1 MLSQSPVLIY
11 KIPPAECT
19 ATDSLHNHP
28 RITFVRK
35 RHELDAGNS
44 NERYRRHWYQLWLPS
59 TRPAP
64 PPASLAEA
72 SMTPLASASFL
83 SVLTYA
89 WLTPLMTLGWQRT
102 LQAPDLCR
110 VRAEEEAGP
119 LSRALDEAWARRV
132 EEAKLNSGKHKRWL
146 GLGSSGDS
154 SDPSL
159 ALALNDVL
167 GRRFWVGGLFK
178 VIGDVSQLMAPLVTK
193 AIIQFA
199 QERSRGGPDAPH
211 IGRGIGLALGLPLL
225 TICASVSTHQF
236 FWRSMTTGVAARAAL
251 IASLYSRGLRFGPG
265 ERQYDLV
272 NHVSTDVSRIDY
284 CAQWFHAI
292 WTAPIQISICL
303 ILLCLQLGPAALAG
317 FSLFIFL
324 IPIQKTLMS
333 YQLGIRKRSMVH
345 TDARASLLREL
356 LGSMKIVKVCAYEAQ
371 FENRLGKTRD
381 QELGAIRNMVFIKAA
396 NQAVALAI
404 PTLAAVLSF
413 VTYAA
418 THNEGLDPAVIF
430 PSMALFQM
438 LRQPLMFLP
447 RALSSAVDA
456 KNALSRLKPIFLTK
470 TIDTQIHINLSQANA
485 LVVEDAEW
493 VWYQQPKG
501 KGTKGK
507 GEKSDKVMKE
517 KSIWHQTDSPESIK
531 TVSFRVTEVSLNIPR
546 GSVVGIVGPV
556 GSGKSSLLLGLLGE
570 MPQARGRRDNIVFG
584 RPWDEERYWTSIRDA
599 SLEMD
604 LGLLPDGDL
613 TEIGEKGI
621 NLSGGQKQRVNIA
634 RALYDNAAEIFLL
647 DDPLSA
653 VDAHVGH
660 ALFHNAILN
669 NLKARGKTVL
679 LVTHALHF
687 LSAVDRVYTL
697 ERFFSTVPVNF
708 GDLSKNEE
716 IPEDQVTLNHNSPTP
731 TLSISD
737 PGVECGRIAEQG
749 TYEQLLRAGGTFA
762 KLVEDFGNGEEHE
775 NDGVLDEGSKKM
787 EEPPKSKPEKSS
799 KATGTGKL
807 EGRLIKAEKRTT
819 GSVEWSVYG
828 RYIAFGLP
836 WMTVPIGV
844 FSILMAQG
852 CFAVNSYW
860 LVWWQNNSFNQ
871 SPRIYMAGYAA
882 LGLGYAVFALVMG
895 IALGYSTYESSK
907 HLYSQALNQVFH
919 APMSFFDTTPLGRIL
934 GVFGKDVDT
943 MDNSLSDSIRMFI
956 FTISSAIT
964 SVVTITILEYYF
976 VAIAAFI
983 IMLYQYFAA
992 FYRSSA
998 RELKRL
1004 DSNLRSLLYSHF
1016 SESLTGLATI
1026 RAYGEVDHFLKENTY
1041 YIDLENRALFLTCAN
1056 QRWLAIRLDFLGSL
1070 LVFSAGVMSVVGVHG
1085 VSPSEIGLVLST
1097 LTSLVQVMGMMTRQS
1112 AEVENYMNSVERI
1125 LHYTSSGDIPQEKP
1139 YLVIDN
1145 APPKNWPT
1153 HGEIEFRDLV
1163 MSYRL
1168 GLPPVLRGVSL
1179 HVRGGEK
1186 IGVIGR
1192 TGAGKS
1198 SLMAALFRIVELT
1211 SGSILIDGLDV
1222 GQMGLSSVRSK
1233 IAIIPQE
1240 AGIFSGEYS
1249 PQITFIGDLNQTAL
1263 RDYSVEH
1270 GSLRSHLLGQSTST
1284 LSLDSLITA
1293 EGANLSVGQRSLLS
1307 LARALVKQSR
1317 ILVLDEATASVDLET
1332 DSKIQTTIKTE
1343 FADRTILCIA
1353 HRLRTIINYDRVVVM
1368 DQGEIVEVGTPLELF
1383 SNDSGVFRSMCDQSG
1398 IDAQEISRS
1407 AVVL

>member
-1 MLSQSPVLIY
+1 MSGLEH
-11 KIPPAECT
+11 A
-19 ATDSLHNHP
+19 
-28 RITFVRK
+28 
-35 RHELDAGNS
+35 RHDLDAGNG
-44 NERYRRHWYQLWLPS
+44 NERYRRHWYQLWMPS

-64 PPASLAEA
+64 PPASLADA
-72 SMTPLASASFL
+72 SMTPLAGATFF

-102 LQAPDLCR
+102 LQAPDLWR
-110 VRAEEEAGP
+110 VQVEEEAGP
-119 LSRALDEAWARRV
+119 LSQALDEAWARRV
-132 EEAKLNSGKHKRWL
+132 EKANLDSAKKKRPF
-146 GLGSSGDS
+146 GLSSKNNNG
-154 SDPSL
+154 PSL

-167 GRRFWVGGLFK
+167 GRRFWVGGVFK
-178 VIGDVSQLMAPLVTK
+178 VIGDVSQLMAPLLTK

-199 QERSRGGPDAPH
+199 QERSRGDSNAPH
-211 IGRGIGLALGLPLL
+211 IGRGIGLAFGLPLL
-225 TICASVSTHQF
+225 TICASVCTHQF

-272 NHVSTDVSRIDY
+272 NHVSTDVSRIGF

-317 FSLFIFL
+317 FSLFAFL

-333 YQLGIRKRSMVH
+333 YQLRIRKKSMVH
-345 TDARASLLREL
+345 TDSRASLLREL

-371 FENRLGKTRD
+371 FEDRLEKTRK
-381 QELGAIRNMVFIKAA
+381 QELRAIRSIVFIKAA
-396 NQAVALAI
+396 NQAVAFAI

-418 THNEGLDPAVIF
+418 THDEGLDPAVIF

-470 TIDTQIHINLSQANA
+470 TIDTQLHVDLNQKDA
-485 LVVEDAEW
+485 LVVENAEW
-493 VWYQQPKG
+493 VWCHQPETKGAKG
-501 KGTKGK
+501 KEEKQDKATKGK
-507 GEKSDKVMKE
+507 GHE
-517 KSIWHQTDSPESIK
+517 TDPQR
-531 TVSFRVTEVSLNIPR
+531 TTTDVSFRVADISLNIPR
-546 GSVVGIVGPV
+546 GSIVGIAGPV

-570 MPQARGRRDNIVFG
+570 MPQTRGRVSFGGKTAYCSQMAWIQNATLRDNIIFG

-599 SLEMD
+599 SLETD
-604 LGLLPDGDL
+604 LELLPDGDL

-687 LSAVDRVYTL
+687 LPAVDHVYTL
-697 ERFFSTVPVNF
+697 ERFFSTAPLDPGDF
-708 GDLSKNEE
+708 SKRADLS
-716 IPEDQVTLNHNSPTP
+716 EDQITLNRGSPTP
-731 TLSISD
+731 TLSVSG
-737 PGVECGRIAEQG
+737 PSVESGRIAEQG
-749 TYEQLLRAGGTFA
+749 TYEQLLRSGGAFA
-762 KLVEDFGNGEEHE
+762 KLVEDFGNGEGHE
-775 NDGVLDEGSKKM
+775 NGDALHEGLKETGK
-787 EEPPKSKPEKSS
+787 EPKPKPEKSL
-799 KATGTGKL
+799 KAAGTGKL

-819 GSVEWSVYG
+819 GSVEWS
-828 RYIAFGLP
+828 
-836 WMTVPIGV
+836 
-844 FSILMAQG
+844 AQG
-852 CFAVNSYW
+852 CFAVNNYW
-860 LVWWQNNSFNQ
+860 LVWWQNNTFNQ
-871 SPRIYMAGYAA
+871 PSPIYMVGYAA

-895 IALGYSTYESSK
+895 IALGCLTYESSK
-907 HLYSQALNQVFH
+907 HLYGQSLSQVFH

-943 MDNSLSDSIRMFI
+943 MDNGLSDSIRMFI

-964 SVVTITILEYYF
+964 SVVMITILEYYF
-976 VAIAAFI
+976 VALAVFI
-983 IMLYQYFAA
+983 LILYQYFAA
-992 FYRSSA
+992 FYRASA

-1026 RAYGEVDHFLKENTY
+1026 RAYGEVNHFLKDNTY

-1070 LVFSAGVMSVVGVHG
+1070 LVFSAGVMSVVGIHG
-1085 VSPSEIGLVLST
+1085 ISPSEIGLVLST

-1139 YLVIDN
+1139 YLVIDR
-1145 APPKNWPT
+1145 APPKTWPT

-1163 MSYRL
+1163 MSYRP

-1186 IGVIGR
+1186 IGVVGR

-1211 SGSILIDGLDV
+1211 SGSILIDGLDI
-1222 GQMGLSSVRSK
+1222 GEMGLSSVRSK

-1240 AGIFSGEYS
+1240 AGIFSGKSLPTNTYTGTIRSNMDPFGEYDDA
-1249 PQITFIGDLNQTAL
+1249 TLHDAL
-1263 RDYSVEH
+1263 R
-1270 GSLRSHLLGQSTST
+1270 RSHLLGQSISA
-1284 LSLDSLITA
+1284 LSLDSPITA

-1307 LARALVKQSR
+1307 FARALVKQSR
-1317 ILVLDEATASVDLET
+1317 VLVLDEATASVDLET
-1332 DSKIQTTIKTE
+1332 DSKIQATIKTE
-1343 FADRTILCIA
+1343 FSDRTILCIA

-1368 DQGEIVEVGTPLELF
+1368 DQGQIVEVGAPLHLF
-1383 SNDSGVFRSMCDQSG
+1383 SNDSGIFRSMCDQSG
-1398 IDAQEISRS
+1398 IDAQEIIRS
-1407 AVVL
+1407 TGAP

>member
-1 MLSQSPVLIY
+1 MN
-11 KIPPAECT
+11 
-19 ATDSLHNHP
+19 ATED
-28 RITFVRK
+28 IGK
-35 RHELDAGNS
+35 
-44 NERYRRHWYQLWLPS
+44 YQLWLPS

-64 PPASLAEA
+64 PPTSLADV
-72 SMTPLASASFL
+72 SMTPLAAASFL
-83 SVLTYA
+83 SILTYA

-102 LQAPDLCR
+102 LQAPDLWR

-119 LSRALDEAWARRV
+119 LSQALDEAWTRRV
-132 EEAKLNSGKHKRWL
+132 EKAKLSLGEKRRRF
-146 GLGSSGDS
+146 GLGSIRDS
-154 SDPSL
+154 NEPSL

-167 GRRFWVGGLFK
+167 GSRFWVGGLFK

-199 QERSRGGPDAPH
+199 QQRSRGGPDAPH
-211 IGRGIGLALGLPLL
+211 IGRGIGLAFGLPLL
-225 TICASVSTHQF
+225 TICASVATHQF

-272 NHVSTDVSRIDY
+272 NHVSTDVSRIDF

-317 FSLFIFL
+317 FSLFAFL

-333 YQLGIRKRSMVH
+333 YQLGIRKKSMVH

-371 FENRLGKTRD
+371 FEDRLDKTRK
-381 QELGAIRNMVFIKAA
+381 QELKAIRNMVFIKAA
-396 NQAVALAI
+396 NQAVAFAI

-418 THNEGLDPAVIF
+418 THDEGLDPAVIF

-447 RALSSAVDA
+447 RALSSVVDA
-456 KNALSRLKPIFLTK
+456 KNALSRLKPIFLAK
-470 TIDTQIHINLSQANA
+470 TIDTQLHVDLNQADA
-485 LVVEDAEW
+485 LVVEDSEW
-493 VWYQQPKG
+493 VWYHQPKAKNG
-501 KGTKGK
+501 KGK
-507 GEKSDKVMKE
+507 GESLNKVMKE
-517 KSIWHQTDSPESIK
+517 KGNQHEKDSQEPTKE
-531 TVSFRVTEVSLNIPR
+531 VSFGVTDVSLSIPR

-570 MPQARGRRDNIVFG
+570 MPQTRGHRDNVVFG

-604 LGLLPDGDL
+604 LELLPDGDL

-634 RALYDNAAEIFLL
+634 RALYDNMAEIFLL

-660 ALFHNAILN
+660 ALFHNAILS

-687 LSAVDRVYTL
+687 LPAVDRIYTL
-697 ERFFSTVPVNF
+697 ERFFSTAPVNLCDF
-708 GDLSKNEE
+708 PKSTD
-716 IPEDQVTLNHNSPTP
+716 IPEDQITLNHDSPTP
-731 TLSISD
+731 TLSISS

-749 TYEQLLRAGGTFA
+749 TYEELLQSGGAFA
-762 KLVEDFGNGEEHE
+762 KLVEDFGNGQEHE
-775 NDGVLDEGSKKM
+775 NGDIPDGELKEVEGKS
-787 EEPPKSKPEKSS
+787 KSKPEKSL
-799 KATGTGKL
+799 KAAGTGKV

-819 GSVEWSVYG
+819 GSVEWSG
-828 RYIAFGLP
+828 
-836 WMTVPIGV
+836 
-844 FSILMAQG
+844 
-852 CFAVNSYW
+852 
-860 LVWWQNNSFNQ
+860 NSFNQ
-871 SPRIYMAGYAA
+871 SSRIYMAGYAA

-895 IALGYSTYESSK
+895 IALGCLTYESSK

-964 SVVTITILEYYF
+964 SVVMITILEYYF
-976 VAIAAFI
+976 VAIAIFI
-983 IMLYQYFAA
+983 LILYQYFAA
-992 FYRSSA
+992 FYRASA

-1004 DSNLRSLLYSHF
+1004 DSNLRSILYSHF

-1026 RAYGEVDHFLKENTY
+1026 RAYGEVNHFLKDNAY

-1070 LVFSAGVMSVVGVHG
+1070 LVFSAGVMSVVGIHG

-1097 LTSLVQVMGMMTRQS
+1097 LTSLVQVMGR
-1112 AEVENYMNSVERI
+1112 
-1125 LHYTSSGDIPQEKP
+1125 
-1139 YLVIDN
+1139 
-1145 APPKNWPT
+1145 
-1153 HGEIEFRDLV
+1153 
-1163 MSYRL
+1163 
-1168 GLPPVLRGVSL
+1168 
-1179 HVRGGEK
+1179 
-1186 IGVIGR
+1186 
-1192 TGAGKS
+1192 
-1198 SLMAALFRIVELT
+1198 
-1211 SGSILIDGLDV
+1211 
-1222 GQMGLSSVRSK
+1222 
-1233 IAIIPQE
+1233 
-1240 AGIFSGEYS
+1240 
-1249 PQITFIGDLNQTAL
+1249 
-1263 RDYSVEH
+1263 
-1270 GSLRSHLLGQSTST
+1270 
-1284 LSLDSLITA
+1284 
-1293 EGANLSVGQRSLLS
+1293 
-1307 LARALVKQSR
+1307 
-1317 ILVLDEATASVDLET
+1317 
-1332 DSKIQTTIKTE
+1332 
-1343 FADRTILCIA
+1343 FA
-1353 HRLRTIINYDRVVVM
+1353 
-1368 DQGEIVEVGTPLELF
+1368 
-1383 SNDSGVFRSMCDQSG
+1383 
-1398 IDAQEISRS
+1398 
-1407 AVVL
+1407 